1 MRSYREG
8 AEGGAAMGDTDRLK
22 DLLEALISLGL
33 CGELE
38 AHAKAYGAEHS
49 TAYWCGAMETLVSFG
64 RSRRTTKKEEKK

>member
-1 MRSYREG
+1 
-8 AEGGAAMGDTDRLK
+8 MGDSDRLK

-49 TAYWCGAMETLVSFG
+49 TAYWCGAMETLISYG
-64 RSRRTTKKEEKK
+64 RSRRTDREEKEEEERQ